1 MEKHVACVY
10 EGIPKVLSANQEA
23 ASYDVSVEYSWAVQD
38 FPVSLCSVESLR
50 WEAFL
55 SELCVK
61 YEGMANY

>member
-10 EGIPKVLSANQEA
+10 EGIPKLLSANQEA
-23 ASYDVSVEYSWAVQD
+23 ASYDVGWIFMSCSG
-38 FPVSLCSVESLR
+38 FPSFVIRSVESLR

-61 YEGMANY
+61 YEGMTNY